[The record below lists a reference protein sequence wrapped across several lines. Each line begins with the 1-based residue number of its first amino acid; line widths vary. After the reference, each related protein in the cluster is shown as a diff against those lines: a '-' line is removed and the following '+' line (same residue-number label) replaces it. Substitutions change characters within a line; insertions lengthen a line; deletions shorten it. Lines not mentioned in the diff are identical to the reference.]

1 MSTLSVTTLQGL
13 ASSPTPTT
21 IEVQSGHKL
30 TGAAGSMVTPGMT
43 LQTLEGFSYTRVTS
57 TNQTF
62 VDTGVSVAI
71 TPKFATSKVL
81 IICKNTFEVNSN
93 VNARA
98 GLRLLRGSTNIAEI
112 DNMIAYNYNTGEAHV
127 TGGTGVG
134 IVLDSPNTTSS
145 ITYKTQFCNNVD
157 LGGTVYCNADDSSS
171 YERSRGSIIVM
182 EIAQ

>member
-1 MSTLSVTTLQGL
+1 MASILKVNTIQDATNSNTALTIDSSGNVHGAGL
-13 ASSPTPTT
+13 
-21 IEVQSGHKL
+21 
-30 TGAAGSMVTPGMT
+30 T
-43 LQTLEGFSYTRVTS
+43 LQTLEGFTYTRVSSTS
-57 TNQTF
+57 ETF
-62 VDTGVSVAI
+62 VDTGASIAI
-71 TPKFATSKVL
+71 TPKFSSSKVL
-81 IICKNTFEVNSN
+81 IICKHTFETHSN

-98 GLRLLRGSTNIAEI
+98 GLRLLRGSTNIAEL

-134 IVLDSPNTTSS
+134 LVLDSPSTTSA
-145 ITYKTQFCNNVD
+145 ITYKTQFNRNVD